1 MRTTRSR
8 AAGTALLAPLAAL
21 ALLLGGCS
29 GGGDDEG
36 AEPEETSTAPE
47 PDDDGADDEAD
58 EPAEP
63 DGSSGGADCV
73 AGTWVADTEAQA
85 ASTTDALGASDLDA
99 TATVTGEA
107 LTTFEGTTMTTE
119 YRDQVIT
126 VEWGMEGQ
134 AFSMVNSWSGT
145 LTGTVEISDDQIIV
159 SAVDT
164 SALVMSYETSING
177 EVVDIPGLADIPLS
191 GLAAGGTSTYTCSGD
206 LLELTPVV
214 EGVDTTGFVTV
225 MHRR

>member
-21 ALLLGGCS
+21 ALLLGGCA
-29 GGGDDEG
+29 GGADD
-36 AEPEETSTAPE
+36 APEPEETSAT
-47 PDDDGADDEAD
+47 PDESDEADDEAD
-58 EPAEP
+58 EPAEA

-85 ASTTDALGASDLDA
+85 AATTSALGASDLGA

-107 LTTFEGTTMTTE
+107 ITTFDGSTMTTE

-134 AFSMVNSWSGT
+134 ALSMVNSWSGT
-145 LTGTVEISDDQIIV
+145 LTGTVEITDDQIVV
-159 SAVDT
+159 SDVDP
-164 SALVMSYETSING
+164 SGLEMSYETSING

-191 GLAAGGTSTYTCSGD
+191 GMAAGGTSTYTCSGD
-206 LLELTPVV
+206 RLEVTPVV
-214 EGVDTTGFVTV
+214 EGVDTAGFVTV
-225 MHRR
+225 LHRR